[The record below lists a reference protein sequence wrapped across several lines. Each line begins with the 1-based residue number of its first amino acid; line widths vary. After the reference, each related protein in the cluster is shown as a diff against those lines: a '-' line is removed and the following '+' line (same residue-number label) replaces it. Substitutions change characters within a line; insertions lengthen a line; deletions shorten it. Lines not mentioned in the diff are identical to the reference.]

1 MRVHQADRVQLVGV
15 RKADGLA
22 VKEWTRQLESVKT
35 KMVQKR
41 LWKEERHRRDEEVSL
56 ICQEKVVRRIDW
68 RLGTPGYRIQ
78 GIAKRTKKRE
88 GSGGGTAEE
97 EGSAAGTSEEETMIG
112 RQRSGSH
119 QELLV
124 GRPLGGP
131 DSR

>member
-1 MRVHQADRVQLVGV
+1 VRVHQADRVQLVGV

-41 LWKEERHRRDEEVSL
+41 LWKGERHRRDEEVSL

-78 GIAKRTKKRE
+78 GIAKRAKKRE
-88 GSGGGTAEE
+88 GSGGGNSRRRGKRCRNERGRDNDWTTAI
-97 EGSAAGTSEEETMIG
+97 GVAPGTF
-112 RQRSGSH
+112 
-119 QELLV
+119 
-124 GRPLGGP
+124 GG
-131 DSR
+131 